1 MANVKIISQ
10 RTGEFISEDDNEP
23 GVLVNMDD
31 ADSEKFIAKLRGDA
45 WKPKAKELPPVKE
58 VAPTLEVK
66 ENPVVELETVNA
78 EPTAKVTPKTKK

>member
-31 ADSEKFIAKLRGDA
+31 ANSENFIAKLRGDA
-45 WKPKAKELPPVKE
+45 WKPKVKGKPPMKE
-58 VAPTLEVK
+58 VAPPLEIEGK
-66 ENPVVELETVNA
+66 AVVEPEIEDA
-78 EPTAKVTPKTKK
+78 EPTAKVASKIKK